1 MQIMLKDIKRLTQA
15 DIEAFL
21 AGSKP
26 LDFSVQSAEAY
37 LFIESVLANQHY
49 SKLSR
54 KSKGSTR
61 RFLMKI
67 TALSRAQV
75 TRLIERWQDCRQVRR
90 KAAQRP
96 DFPRIYTAGDIALLA
111 AMDTKDTVII
121 PMVKLRTCMNSPSTL
136 RRQPARTLAFH
147 SLMRSLRRK
156 GSK

>member
-61 RFLMKI
+61 RFL
-67 TALSRAQV
+67 TAPFPCTPSPAHTILKKDNKTNNSTMLHSGSRRIGIRSLFQARFALESLPAF
-75 TRLIERWQDCRQVRR
+75 RLIYGLEN
-90 KAAQRP
+90 APRP
-96 DFPRIYTAGDIALLA
+96 
-111 AMDTKDTVII
+111 
-121 PMVKLRTCMNSPSTL
+121 MNAIS
-136 RRQPARTLAFH
+136 R
-147 SLMRSLRRK
+147 
-156 GSK
+156 